1 MARKKKKKTKL
12 TAHYKKIM
20 ALLSLICAVYFSV
33 YYPELLPEANVSNS
47 VSEETDFSGEAS
59 VEVNGN
65 KPTFTEDEIVDQSFE
80 KYGEQDSLGRC
91 TTAVAC
97 VGQDIMPTEKRESIA
112 RIKPTGWKQNKYPG
126 VVRSKPPY
134 LYNRCHLIGFQL
146 TGEND
151 NDKNFVTGTRYLN
164 VDGMLPYENMVASY
178 VKESGNHVMYRV
190 TPVFEGDNLLCSGV
204 NIEALSV
211 EDGGAGICFNVF
223 CYNVQPGVVLNYAD
237 GSNWLEE
244 QT

>member
-1 MARKKKKKTKL
+1 MAKKKRKRTKK
-12 TAHYKKIM
+12 TAHYKEFM
-20 ALLSLICAVYFSV
+20 LLLSLICAVYLSV
-33 YYPELLPEANVSNS
+33 CHPELLPDASAVSDVNVD
-47 VSEETDFSGEAS
+47 SEFSGNAS
-59 VEVNGN
+59 IEVNGN

-80 KYGEQDSLGRC
+80 EYGEQDALGRC

-112 RIKPTGWKQNKYPG
+112 RIKPTGWVQNKYPG
-126 VVRSKPPY
+126 VVKSKPPY

-178 VKESGNHVMYRV
+178 VKETGNHVMYRV
-190 TPVFEGDNLLCSGV
+190 TPDFEGNNLLCSGV
-204 NIEALSV
+204 TIEALSV
-211 EDGGAGICFNVF
+211 EDGGEGICFNVY

-237 GSNWLEE
+237 GSNWLDE
-244 QT
+244 T

>member
-1 MARKKKKKTKL
+1 MLILCGASASGKTV
-12 TAHYKKIM
+12 TALNLQKRYGLVKAITTTTRPKR
-20 ALLSLICAVYFSV
+20 
-33 YYPELLPEANVSNS
+33 
-47 VSEETDFSGEAS
+47 
-59 VEVNGN
+59 
-65 KPTFTEDEIVDQSFE
+65 
-80 KYGEQDSLGRC
+80 YGEQDALGRC

-178 VKESGNHVMYRV
+178 VKETGNHVMYRV
-190 TPVFEGDNLLCSGV
+190 TPDFEGNNLLCSGV
-204 NIEALSV
+204 TIEALSV
-211 EDGGAGICFNVF
+211 EDGGEGICFNVY

-237 GSNWLEE
+237 GSNWLDE
-244 QT
+244 T

>member
-1 MARKKKKKTKL
+1 M
-12 TAHYKKIM
+12 
-20 ALLSLICAVYFSV
+20 
-33 YYPELLPEANVSNS
+33 
-47 VSEETDFSGEAS
+47 
-59 VEVNGN
+59 
-65 KPTFTEDEIVDQSFE
+65 
-80 KYGEQDSLGRC
+80 
-91 TTAVAC
+91 
-97 VGQDIMPTEKRESIA
+97 
-112 RIKPTGWKQNKYPG
+112 
-126 VVRSKPPY
+126 
-134 LYNRCHLIGFQL
+134 

>member
-1 MARKKKKKTKL
+1 MAKRKKKSTKK
-12 TAHYKKIM
+12 TAHYKKIF
-20 ALLSLICAVYFSV
+20 LLLALICSV
-33 YYPELLPEANVSNS
+33 YLSVTHPELLSDANVAS
-47 VSEETDFSGEAS
+47 VEETDFSGDAS

-65 KPTFTEDEIVDQSFE
+65 KPTFTEDEIVDKSFE
-80 KYGEQDSLGRC
+80 RYGEQDSLGRF
-91 TTAVAC
+91 TAAVAC

-112 RIKPTGWKQNKYPG
+112 RIKPTGWVQNKYPG
-126 VVRSKPPY
+126 VVKSRPPY

-190 TPVFEGDNLLCSGV
+190 TPVFQGDNLLCDGV

-211 EDGGAGICFNVF
+211 EDGGEGICFNVF

-237 GSNWLEE
+237 GTNWLEKDS
-244 QT
+244 

>member
-1 MARKKKKKTKL
+1 MATKKRKKKKKT
-12 TAHYKKIM
+12 AHYYKKIIFLL
-20 ALLSLICAVYFSV
+20 ALLCSV
-33 YYPELLPEANVSNS
+33 YLSIYHPELI
-47 VSEETDFSGEAS
+47 SGADYESPDYSGVAA
-59 VEVNGN
+59 VEVNDN

-80 KYGEQDSLGRC
+80 KYGEKDVLGRC

-97 VGQDIMPTEKRESIA
+97 IGQDIMPTEKRESIA

-126 VVRSKPPY
+126 VVNSKPPY

-164 VDGMLPYENMVASY
+164 VEGMLPYENMVASY

-190 TPVFEGDNLLCSGV
+190 TPVFEGDNLLCNGV
-204 NIEALSV
+204 IIEALSV
-211 EDGGAGICFNVF
+211 EDGGEGISFNVY
-223 CYNVQPGVVLNYAD
+223 CYNIQPGVALDYSD
-237 GSNWLEE
+237 GSNRLDEE
-244 QT
+244 T